1 MYVRLNNLG
10 KMGLRLIT
18 SHLLN
23 YLGGAFRGNCLVNPG
38 AFGTLVLRFHLTVVK
53 PYLAYSLEFWKN
65 LPSDYVITV
74 FFLRSYASVFF
85 ASIHIAVQHSEL

>member
-1 MYVRLNNLG
+1 
-10 KMGLRLIT
+10 MGLRLIT

-53 PYLAYSLEFWKN
+53 PYLAYSLELSFGTTCHLIMSSLFSFYFPTHN
-65 LPSDYVITV
+65 
-74 FFLRSYASVFF
+74 FFSFF